1 MNLNEYTAL
10 FLFCLTL
17 SPLML
22 VLAGSPAGLLIIW
35 GYFFYKIGAAA
46 LRRHREDLWY
56 HSRREA
62 ASNRIRMER
71 IFRRTRHNYGSAFF
85 S

>member
-22 VLAGSPAGLLIIW
+22 VLAGGPAGLLIIW
-35 GYFFYKIGAAA
+35 GYFVYKIGAAA
-46 LRRHREDLWY
+46 FRRYREDLWY
-56 HSRREA
+56 RSRREA
-62 ASNRIRMER
+62 AARRIRLER
-71 IFRRTRHNYGSAFF
+71 IFRRTRSSAA
-85 S
+85 